1 MRFKKPQGFFP
12 HFLTGALGI
21 SLALLC
27 ACSAPKGLGRAE
39 PASRAGS
46 PADLQA
52 FSPNGPASLSA
63 PDTLLADPIQAG
75 TLAPDSLSLSDSLSF
90 AMAQA
95 EDSARWAASLGIFQ
109 PDTFQGQE
117 PKPLVEQG
125 SSLQATL
132 RYTAID
138 SIYVDME
145 TRIAHL
151 YSEARVDYSGMQ
163 LEADYMEINMPLS
176 EVFAKPTLDSTGMEI
191 GIPHFKDKDNAFDA
205 KEIRYNFN
213 TKKGLIRDVM
223 TQQGEIYVHGN
234 MVKKYENDVSFIKNA
249 RFTSCDLEV
258 PHFDIR
264 AFKAKV
270 IPKKRIV
277 MGSAMLFIENIP
289 TPLVIPFALVPNQ
302 DKRVSGLIMPS
313 FGQTQR
319 AGFFLKGL
327 GYYLKINDYFD
338 LGVEGDVYTSGNWEA
353 RANLRYALRYKF
365 SGNLNFGYSW
375 TFQGERGLP
384 DRPHQTGLKIQWS
397 HSQDSKARP
406 NSRFSANVNYT
417 NSAYSTYSGSLND
430 YLTNTTSSNISYS
443 LDFARKLHLS
453 LNANA
458 DYNTYTRAFNIGLPS
473 LSFSVDQLYP
483 FRRKKAAGKRRWY
496 ENISFNYNLVAQN
509 RISAT
514 DTSLFTKETFANM
527 QNGMQQNARIAN
539 TMKIL
544 KHINW
549 NNTLDY
555 SEFWYLKNTEQYYD
569 PVSGQVERIDRKGFK
584 TTREFSY
591 NTSLSFNLYGLLKF
605 NKGWLRAFRH
615 VLTPSV
621 GFTYHP
627 DFSKPFWGAYST
639 YTDPNGNEILYS
651 KYANNIYGGP
661 SAGTVGSLNLSL
673 RNSFEMKVHNKK
685 DTLNPEK
692 KVKLIDNLTV
702 STSYNLAA
710 DSLRW
715 APITINA
722 RTILF
727 QRLNI
732 NVGASFDFYKID
744 PNGNRYNEFFW
755 VNNRRKGL
763 RFSRTDMAVSLSWNL
778 NPKARP
784 KENQQEVSNLPG
796 DPYYASDLYT
806 PSDIF
811 LQPIDFKAPWNLN
824 IGYNLNYIL
833 TPNARSGKL
842 EHDLIQTITLSGN
855 VKLTEKFDINFGTGF
870 DVQAKK
876 FTITSITFSRDL
888 HCWEMGFYWVPFGY
902 RTEWNFHIRVKS
914 SIFQSLKLEKSK
926 SYIDNYY

>member
-1 MRFKKPQGFFP
+1 MGNSPEDSVSTGNLIREP
-12 HFLTGALGI
+12 HGHIPDSI
-21 SLALLC
+21 SASF
-27 ACSAPKGLGRAE
+27 SADSL
-39 PASRAGS
+39 S
-46 PADLQA
+46 PAD
-52 FSPNGPASLSA
+52 PGP
-63 PDTLLADPIQAG
+63 
-75 TLAPDSLSLSDSLSF
+75 
-90 AMAQA
+90 
-95 EDSARWAASLGIFQ
+95 EDSSSWKPEPEMFL
-109 PDTFQGQE
+109 PDTFAGEEPEPLLPQGNT
-117 PKPLVEQG
+117 
-125 SSLQATL
+125 LQATL
-132 RYTAID
+132 RYAAAD
-138 SIYVDME
+138 SIYVDMN

-151 YSEARVDYSGMQ
+151 FSQASVDYSGMR
-163 LEADYMEINMPLS
+163 LEADYMEINMPRS
-176 EVFAKPTLDSTGMEI
+176 EVFAQPTFDSTGMEI
-191 GIPHFKDKDNAFDA
+191 GIPHFKDKDNTFDA

-234 MVKKYENDVSFIKNA
+234 IVKKYENDVSFIKNA
-249 RFTSCDLEV
+249 RFTSCDLET

-270 IPKKRIV
+270 IPNKRIV

-289 TPLVIPFALVPNQ
+289 TPLVIPFAWVPDQ
-302 DKRVSGLIMPS
+302 EKRQSGLIFPS

-338 LGVEGDVYTSGNWEA
+338 LGLEGDIYTSGNWEA
-353 RANLRYALRYKF
+353 RANFRYALRYKF
-365 SGNLNFGYSW
+365 SGSLNFGYSW
-375 TFQGERGLP
+375 TFQGERGMP

-443 LDFARKLHLS
+443 LDFAKKLHLT

-483 FRRKKAAGKRRWY
+483 FRRRKASGKRRWY
-496 ENISFNYNLVAQN
+496 ENISFNYSMTAQN

-514 DTSLFTKETFANM
+514 DTSLFTKETLDNM
-527 QNGMQQNARIAN
+527 QNGMKQTVRLAN
-539 TMKIL
+539 TLKIL
-544 KHINW
+544 KHISW
-549 NNTLDY
+549 SNNIDY
-555 SEFWYLKNTEQYYD
+555 SELWYLKNTEKYFD
-569 PVSGQVERIDRKGFK
+569 PLSDQVVSVDKHGFK

-591 NTSLSFNLYGLLKF
+591 NTSFYFNLYGLFKF
-605 NKGWLRAFRH
+605 KKGWIRAFRH

-627 DFSKPFWGAYST
+627 DFSKPFWGAYGT
-639 YTDPNGNEILYS
+639 YTDPNGNVFLYS

-661 SAGTVGSLNLSL
+661 PSGTVGSLNLSL
-673 RNSFEMKVHNKK
+673 KNSFEMKVRNKK
-685 DTLNPEK
+685 DSINPEK

-702 STSYNLAA
+702 STSYNMAA

-715 APITINA
+715 APISISA
-722 RTILF
+722 RTVLF
-727 QRLNI
+727 QRLNL
-732 NVGASFDFYKID
+732 NVGASFDFYKVD
-744 PNGNRYNEFFW
+744 KNGQRYNEFFW
-755 VNNRRKGL
+755 VNNTYKGL
-763 RFSRTDMAVSLSWNL
+763 RFSRTDLAVSLGWNL

-784 KENQQEVSNLPG
+784 KENPQDQPNLPK

-806 PSDIF
+806 PTDIF

-824 IGYNLNYIL
+824 IGYNLNYII
-833 TPNARSGKL
+833 TPNAQTGKL

-870 DVQAKK
+870 DVQSRK